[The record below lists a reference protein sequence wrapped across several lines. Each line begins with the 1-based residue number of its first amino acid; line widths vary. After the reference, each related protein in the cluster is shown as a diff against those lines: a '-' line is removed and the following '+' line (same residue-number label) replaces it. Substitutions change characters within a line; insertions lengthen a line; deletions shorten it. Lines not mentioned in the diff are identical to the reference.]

1 MVLPSEHTAPELPH
15 KLTLDTRRKLS
26 MSGVLDVESFD
37 ESMICLTTTRGPLT
51 VRGAG
56 LHLQELR
63 LGGGEILIDGQIDS
77 LTYEE
82 DAPTGGFFARL
93 FG

>member
-1 MVLPSEHTAPELPH
+1 MALSPEQKTPELPH
-15 KLTLDTRRKLS
+15 KLTLDMRRKLS
-26 MSGVLDVESFD
+26 MSGVMEVESFD

-51 VRGAG
+51 VRGVG

-63 LGGGEILIDGQIDS
+63 LGGGEVLIDGQIDS
-77 LTYEE
+77 VTYEE
-82 DAPTGGFFARL
+82 DAPTGSFFARL